1 MKSLDRRTLVT
12 LVLVGAVV
20 LVSWLKPIDEV
31 TQSYLA
37 ESIKTGVIIYGVARA
52 INAAVSVA
60 QSAEVGVGV
69 SVSPG
74 EALDPLNDLVEHFS
88 EVMTVALVSLVFQ
101 KVLAEAAGHWLFN
114 GLVTLAACVFLVSV
128 FLGRHR
134 ALAFRLFAIIAVV
147 RLFVPVMVFANGAVD
162 RYFVDPEV
170 QRETQHIS
178 GVQKT
183 VDSITIAGLNGEREE
198 LEQLLAELEQRMSDI
213 GREIQQLEQDIATL
227 EASKADRPW
236 WLPEGITR
244 NPERRK
250 TNEEIEALQNLLE
263 AQRKEL
269 AQNEAQKR
277 VIEEKLECVAKKVR
291 GQSCSWLDKLKDT
304 GDFFSFPDIDFD
316 QTLNSMI
323 TLMALMVLRAIVLP
337 LAFWFVL
344 YRVVK
349 AIWRW
354 GTSLQADGNPAARKL

>member
-1 MKSLDRRTLVT
+1 MKSIDRRTLVT
-12 LVLVGAVV
+12 LVLMGAVV

-31 TQSYLA
+31 TQNYLA

-114 GLVTLAACVFLVSV
+114 GLVTLAASVFLASV

-147 RLFVPVMVFANGAVD
+147 RLFIPVMVFANGAVD

-170 QRETQHIS
+170 QRETQHIK

-183 VDSITIAGLNGEREE
+183 VDSITMAGLNGEREE
-198 LEQLLAELEQRMSDI
+198 LEQVLAKLEGRKSEL
-213 GREIQQLEQDIATL
+213 GREIQQLEQRVEQL
-227 EASKADRPW
+227 ESGKSDRAW
-236 WLPEGITR
+236 WLPEAVTR
-244 NPERRK
+244 NPQRRK
-250 TNEEIEALQNLLE
+250 TNEEIEALQTTLE
-263 AQRKEL
+263 TRREAVAE
-269 AQNEAQKR
+269 NEAEKR
-277 VIEEKLECVAKKVR
+277 VIEEKLECVDKKAR

-316 QTLNSMI
+316 RTLSSMI